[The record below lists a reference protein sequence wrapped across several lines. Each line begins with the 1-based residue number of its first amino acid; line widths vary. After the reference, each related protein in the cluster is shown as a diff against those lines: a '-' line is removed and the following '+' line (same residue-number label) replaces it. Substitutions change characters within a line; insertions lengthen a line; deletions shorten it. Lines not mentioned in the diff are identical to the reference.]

1 MIWII
6 LGICLFLLPQIIF
19 RIPVISSI
27 QSKNPLLNNFL
38 VDLIVFKGISSG
50 VIEEISKLIG
60 ILLICK
66 LNKIDRENIF
76 NFFLGYGLCELFVLF
91 GLTSCRLFVNSI
103 LIGYNVYP
111 SLNLQTSEAVLL
123 IESINNSQ
131 FIPMIFSLIE
141 RIF

>member
-6 LGICLFLLPQIIF
+6 LGICLFLLHQIIF

-91 GLTSCRLFVNSI
+91 GLTSC
-103 LIGYNVYP
+103 
-111 SLNLQTSEAVLL
+111 
-123 IESINNSQ
+123 
-131 FIPMIFSLIE
+131 
-141 RIF
+141 

>member
-1 MIWII
+1 MITLQTIISLGIFFFITCILPIVLIVYSIKNLKNMIWII

-19 RIPVISSI
+19 RIPVISST
-27 QSKNPLLNNFL
+27 QSKNPLLNNFW

-91 GLTSCRLFVNSI
+91 GLTSC
-103 LIGYNVYP
+103 
-111 SLNLQTSEAVLL
+111 
-123 IESINNSQ
+123 
-131 FIPMIFSLIE
+131 
-141 RIF
+141 